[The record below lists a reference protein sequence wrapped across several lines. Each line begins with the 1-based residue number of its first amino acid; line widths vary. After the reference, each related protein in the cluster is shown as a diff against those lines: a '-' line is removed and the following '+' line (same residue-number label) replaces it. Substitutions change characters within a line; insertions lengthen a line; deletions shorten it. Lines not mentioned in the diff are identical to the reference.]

1 MKYLKTLDFTAQ
13 SIAWLVVLVGGLGI
27 LTTDKRGDIVVL
39 ALVCQFVIGC
49 WQMVSSITVLILKA
63 DVLHLRKIHFIA
75 ALIDL
80 LVLGVFAGLENS
92 MKTSFST
99 FMLIATGI
107 FIPWCLAI
115 FYYYITWRWMFPGKS
130 GKFLPHIN
138 F

>member
-115 FYYYITWRWMFPGKS
+115 FYYYITWQWMFPGKS